1 MLIQQREIYLRRG
14 HKAFGDTKK
23 RPCIVVSLNSQNQV
37 SSSIIVV
44 PCSTD
49 LIYFVPHVRVKLAK
63 GEGGLKSDSIAL
75 CDRLAAI
82 PKTYLIPEV
91 LGIISIPSF
100 EKIQYAIAA
109 SVGLIL

>member
-1 MLIQQREIYLRRG
+1 MIQQREIYLRRG

-23 RPCIVVSLNSQNQV
+23 RPCIVVSLNSQNQA
-37 SSSIIVV
+37 SSSVIVV

-49 LIYFVPHVRVKLAK
+49 LAYFIPHVRVKLAK
-63 GEGGLKSDSIAL
+63 GEGGLKSESIAL

-82 PKTYLIPEV
+82 PQMYLIPEA
-91 LGIISIPSF
+91 LGIISNSSF
-100 EKIQYAIAA
+100 EKIQYGIAA

>member
-1 MLIQQREIYLRRG
+1 MLIKQREIYLRRG

-75 CDRLAAI
+75 CDLAKRGSEADRLAAI
-82 PKTYLIPEV
+82 PTCLC
-91 LGIISIPSF
+91 
-100 EKIQYAIAA
+100 
-109 SVGLIL
+109 